1 MLWQS
6 SLLHSQNA
14 SLFQLIHVSTAQDIV
29 KNFNFLN
36 FPPKFYV
43 IFASLGWGG
52 GGGGGTPGPAPPPV
66 VAPVT
71 APPPVVRPTIITVC
85 QNKILSYLFKL
96 LQTKLSTNHFHYL
109 NTYAYFYT
117 LNTLSFYTTHTFYL
131 FWPSYWHLRGPA
143 REPISYIV
151 RILRQT

>member
-1 MLWQS
+1 MAKFFIAQS
-6 SLLHSQNA
+6 KRLALPINTRLDCTRHCKK
-14 SLFQLIHVSTAQDIV
+14 FQFF
-29 KNFNFLN
+29 K
-36 FPPKFYV
+36 FPSKILRYFCQSWV
-43 IFASLGWGG
+43 GG
-52 GGGGGTPGPAPPPV
+52 GGGGPDTLIPPPPV